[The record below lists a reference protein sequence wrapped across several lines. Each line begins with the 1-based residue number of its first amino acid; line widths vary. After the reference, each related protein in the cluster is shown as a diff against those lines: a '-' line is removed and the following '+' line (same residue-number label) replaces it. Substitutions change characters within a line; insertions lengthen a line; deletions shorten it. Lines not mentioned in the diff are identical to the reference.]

1 MLLSKMRKGIFS
13 YIFLGMLLMGGAGLV
28 VMDWTG
34 TYKFAQG
41 SNDVA
46 VIDGHPIKISDFD
59 RLVRRILRSQQMD
72 PKVAYETGMIDQI
85 LEIKIVDALFVKAAN
100 DFGLA
105 VEDQHVAK
113 QINELLEP
121 MAGKDGNKKEILS
134 RMLQSQNMSEGE
146 LVNNLRSE
154 ISAKLVRE
162 SVSLNYYVPAQLAA
176 DLDIY
181 RNESR
186 SAETVFLPYSSVAD
200 IKAPDE
206 KTLEAYYETIKFKF
220 TEPESRSFTLAVI
233 DPENFG
239 VKAEVTD
246 AEIKAFYDE
255 NLDSFKIQE
264 QRLVQQAVFDN
275 EQKAKEVLA
284 KAKDGKKSLSDAV
297 KDVTG
302 STKAYTG
309 ENAFTQKGLPDQLA
323 DPIFKAEIGSYVGPI
338 KSPLGWHVAFVKATE
353 AEHNQAFDKVK
364 EEIRKEL
371 LHNKKGDELFAAT
384 TEFEDRLAGGESLET
399 LAKELKMTLIP
410 VKDITMGIK
419 DIAALKPYEADEN
432 GILEAAFKLQEGET
446 SPLEDL
452 SGGKMFTV
460 RLDDV
465 KERRQKD
472 LKEVKKDVEAQWFE
486 NQRQKELAA
495 YVQQTLDKLN
505 NKKMSLNDVAKEKSA
520 KVQSHDGIKRSEAAA
535 QGLKIEAQNVLM
547 SAEKDKFVVM
557 PAEGGLMI
565 GSVTKVDLP
574 QAKSA
579 DKDIQTIRELVAKDS
594 SQENLLELVDTLKKQ
609 YKTTTNDKLLEQVY
623 GKTEES
629 Q

>member
-284 KAKDGKKSLSDAV
+284 KAKDGKKSLSETV

-384 TEFEDRLAGGESLET
+384 TEFEDRLAGGESLEP

-535 QGLKIEAQNVLM
+535 QGLKIEAQSVLM

-565 GSVTKVDLP
+565 GRVTKVNLP